1 MWPYRFAILTL
12 VAALQ
17 PMIAA
22 TTANATPCSSSL
34 VTVVCRR
41 SWNLHWTLA
50 ASFAVIQA
58 VFQLVIAVVGSRV
71 EHRRDPIVASDT
83 DFFCGEDVVIAF
95 ALRSRE
101 SSH

>member
-58 VFQLVIAVVGSRV
+58 VFQLVIAVVGS
-71 EHRRDPIVASDT
+71 VASDT